1 MHHRKAQSLK
11 NVGITLLVLRI
22 NPTHCCFFVT
32 LCNKTSTTRTHSNS
46 ASLLNGSLLVKEF
59 AFSKTVDLQQATLLN
74 NDLLHNYSSLSNR
87 RVARDKRG
95 CGKDEPF
102 LISVVPVI
110 SVVVGK
116 KSHS

>member
-32 LCNKTSTTRTHSNS
+32 LFNKTSTTLTHSNS
-46 ASLLNGSLLVKEF
+46 ASLLNGSLFVKEF
-59 AFSKTVDLQQATLLN
+59 AFSKTADLQQATLLN
-74 NDLLHNYSSLSNR
+74 NDLLHNYSSLPNR
-87 RVARDKRG
+87 CVARNKRG

-116 KSHS
+116 MSHS